1 MQQSRQTQRP
11 DQPGRP
17 GFMDRLGTLCHEGLD
32 SATYLFQVPDD
43 EAMREKLR
51 GIVEAIAEDPL
62 VKGRREFPKV
72 VDEMRETLA
81 GPAGAKSAEILHD
94 GFDRM
99 VKLWHTTKSG
109 LF

>member
-1 MQQSRQTQRP
+1 MRASRQVTRP

-17 GFMDRLGTLCHEGLD
+17 GFMDQLGTLCHEGLD
-32 SATYLFQVPDD
+32 CASYLFQVPDD
-43 EAMREKLR
+43 EEMREKLR
-51 GIVEAIAEDPL
+51 GIVEGIAKDPL

-72 VDEMRETLA
+72 VEEMREALDQ
-81 GPAGAKSAEILHD
+81 PPSPMSAEVLHD

>member
-1 MQQSRQTQRP
+1 MQTSRQPGRP

-17 GFMDRLGTLCHEGLD
+17 GFMDKLGTLCHEGLD
-32 SATYLFQVPDD
+32 SASYLFQVPED

-51 GIVEAIAEDPL
+51 GIVEAIAKDPL
-62 VKGRREFPKV
+62 VKGRREFPRI

-81 GPAGAKSAEILHD
+81 GPGSPMSAEVLHD

-109 LF
+109 IF